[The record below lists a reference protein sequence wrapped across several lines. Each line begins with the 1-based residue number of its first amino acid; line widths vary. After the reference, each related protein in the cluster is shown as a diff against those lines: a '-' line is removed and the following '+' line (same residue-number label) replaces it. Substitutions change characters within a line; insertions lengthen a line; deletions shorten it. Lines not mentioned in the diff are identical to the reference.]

1 MPSEFRMMS
10 IAETAD
16 MDANR
21 KTAEEVPS
29 GLSEV
34 WLGSLVEEVERMC
47 QAGQP

>member
-10 IAETAD
+10 IVETAD
-16 MDANR
+16 MNTNR
-21 KTAEEVPS
+21 KTAAEVPS

-34 WLGSLVEEVERMC
+34 WLGSLDEEVERMR